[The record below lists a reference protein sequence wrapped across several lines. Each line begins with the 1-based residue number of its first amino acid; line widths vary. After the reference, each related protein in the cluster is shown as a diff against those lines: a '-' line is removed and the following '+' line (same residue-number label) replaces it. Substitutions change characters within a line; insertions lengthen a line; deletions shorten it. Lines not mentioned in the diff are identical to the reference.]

1 MNASPSFSS
10 GPPLGG
16 RYAPREPLGEGTFA
30 VTYLAEDLVLGRLV
44 AVKVLRQRYGADTAA
59 TARFEREA
67 RAAAAVSSPYTV
79 DVFDYGTDQGA
90 SYIVLQYV
98 DGPTLRERLD
108 QVGRFEPR
116 EAVRLA
122 VEVLRGLAAIHQ
134 AGIVHRDVKPQNV
147 LLDRHGTARVSDFGV
162 ALWAGT
168 ETLTSHGMA
177 VGTAVYMAP
186 EQAQATAVTEAAD
199 LYAVGVL
206 LFEMLTGK
214 QPFYADNPTALML
227 AHVQRQ
233 PPLPC
238 EALPGLVL
246 PIALEREVMRAL
258 AKQPGDR
265 RRTAAEMAN
274 ALETAFSQAAP
285 NLPGSA
291 AAGQGGTTASLSA
304 VAVPVAPAT
313 RTDARAIGPPRR
325 QSSPWARSWIGPLA
339 LVLVALTV
347 LSAIVMR
354 GGFSGLAG
362 IPGGSEDGR
371 VAVPSERS
379 PTPMPMARAP
389 ATATVT
395 PDGSADGLFSPLQ
408 LDRRTQTPEPAITIA
423 TESPPPTELPPPTA
437 MATETPAP
445 PPTEPAATASPDE
458 SELDRERR
466 SSRRNQERE
475 QNPDSIAPDESS
487 AGSSDGAIQF
497 SAGAWQ
503 GAAPVDA
510 DSFGRPAVA
519 LYGTEGD
526 FGRAVLRF
534 DLPEQPVTSLRL
546 TLSGLGDESGL
557 AFPFAVEVNGMY
569 AVTSPLAFANW
580 HPGQDGVNGEHAV
593 WDQVSFTLAPEF
605 FQAGPNE
612 VAIVS
617 LSPGRYD
624 DRPPYLLLSDATLA
638 PRTDE

>member
-1 MNASPSFSS
+1 
-10 GPPLGG
+10 
-16 RYAPREPLGEGTFA
+16 
-30 VTYLAEDLVLGRLV
+30 
-44 AVKVLRQRYGADTAA
+44 
-59 TARFEREA
+59 
-67 RAAAAVSSPYTV
+67 
-79 DVFDYGTDQGA
+79 
-90 SYIVLQYV
+90 
-98 DGPTLRERLD
+98 
-108 QVGRFEPR
+108 
-116 EAVRLA
+116 
-122 VEVLRGLAAIHQ
+122 
-134 AGIVHRDVKPQNV
+134 
-147 LLDRHGTARVSDFGV
+147 
-162 ALWAGT
+162 
-168 ETLTSHGMA
+168 
-177 VGTAVYMAP
+177 MAP
-186 EQAQATAVTEAAD
+186 EQAQATEVGEAAD

-214 QPFYADNPTALML
+214 QPFQADNPTALML

-233 PPLPC
+233 PPLPS

-246 PIALEREVMRAL
+246 PVALEREVMRAL

-265 RRTAAEMAN
+265 RRTATAMAK

-285 NLPGSA
+285 NLPQSS
-291 AAGQGGTTASLSA
+291 AAGQVGTTAALPA
-304 VAVPVAPAT
+304 VAAPVAPAT
-313 RTDARAIGPPRR
+313 RTDARAIGPSRR
-325 QSSPWARSWIGPLA
+325 QSSPWARNWIGPLV
-339 LVLVALTV
+339 LVLVALAALGVIV
-347 LSAIVMR
+347 LR

-371 VAVPSERS
+371 VAVVNEVS
-379 PTPMPMARAP
+379 PTSTPTEQTPV
-389 ATATVT
+389 TATEM
-395 PDGSADGLFSPLQ
+395 PEGSTEGLFSPLQ
-408 LDRRTQTPEPAITIA
+408 LDRITQTPEPAVA
-423 TESPPPTELPPPTA
+423 APTEPTAATGVPPTA
-437 MATETPAP
+437 IATETPAP
-445 PPTEPAATASPDE
+445 PPTEPAATAPPDE
-458 SELDRERR
+458 SERDRERR

-487 AGSSDGAIQF
+487 AGSGDGAIQF

-526 FGRAVLRF
+526 FGRAVLSF
-534 DLPEQPVTSLRL
+534 DLPEQPAASLRL

-624 DRPPYLLLSDATLA
+624 GRPPYMLLSDATLA